1 MNEFTNSNNNKIII
15 KRKYSK
21 MFHNSNNQNHLIDV
35 MFKLNALCSVWCHAG
50 RPLTSLMWSGKV
62 LQIVFSVRRGNI
74 YTFFYFKYLSC
85 INWLIN
91 NDQNISHCWRKYK
104 LETRFLKRKVHD
116 FFKKKEKKIL
126 FTFIIIYN
134 IFRGVAQRSGSCT

>member
-1 MNEFTNSNNNKIII
+1 
-15 KRKYSK
+15 
-21 MFHNSNNQNHLIDV
+21 
-35 MFKLNALCSVWCHAG
+35 
-50 RPLTSLMWSGKV
+50 MWSGKV

-116 FFKKKEKKIL
+116 FFKKKKKKRFYLHLSLYTIYSGAWLNVLDPVHKL
-126 FTFIIIYN
+126 FFLWAPPQIHGYS
-134 IFRGVAQRSGSCT
+134 FSCLCGPSTSSSPTLLNTAFHNS